1 MESTT
6 HLSSKRSRDHRLPF
20 EVLQDAFTTP
30 RPRPDLRQQL
40 EGIEGALL
48 GEGVEPGGTDRE
60 DQLHV
65 FRGEA
70 RRQDVADLQ
79 DALDD
84 LRRLTVLLRLAR
96 GRVTD
101 LLARVHD

>member
-1 MESTT
+1 MSS
-6 HLSSKRSRDHRLPF
+6 HLSSKRPRDHRLPF

-30 RPRPDLRQQL
+30 RPRTDLRQQL
-40 EGIEGALL
+40 ESVEGALFS
-48 GEGVEPGGTDRE
+48 EGVEPGGTDRK
-60 DQLHV
+60 DPLHV

-84 LRRLTVLLRLAR
+84 LHRLTVLLRLAR